1 MANGVVDT
9 DLRELI
15 CRDAETLEQRR
26 LLLLA
31 QQNVLRDEEVLR
43 DVHQQL
49 ILREEIQ
56 VEHGFELLAGLG
68 MIAATRLHLSR
79 IIRNLV
85 LDDDHRRSNILLL
98 HVLHQPTFDGFLCM
112 YCFIAITPRLDEL
125 LKLTMTRSLLSDS
138 FTPYSVKKQT

>member
-49 ILREEIQ
+49 VLREEIQ
-56 VEHGFELLAGLG
+56 VEHGLELLAGLG

-79 IIRNLV
+79 IIRDLV

-98 HVLHQPTFDGFLCM
+98 HVLHQPMFDGFLCM